1 MYCIY
6 YLHIYIYINIYI
18 KRIKQ
23 TKKIKFQNKK
33 SKKKKMSNSENEV
46 KSGFSKALSLYN
58 ETISNTEENDFN
70 NLFSTIVNNEEVNIK
85 TWEIKDYVQF
95 LKEIDPINK
104 LRSNLDEKDQT
115 TSNILPNLFIS
126 LVSVL
131 QEVEANDIDNQI
143 YNVVTKYLYDNT
155 EGNIKDIVNYIIPN
169 KKEDLNEK
177 ATAIIT
183 ILISSIKALLD
194 NKENGK

>member
-1 MYCIY
+1 
-6 YLHIYIYINIYI
+6 
-18 KRIKQ
+18 
-23 TKKIKFQNKK
+23 
-33 SKKKKMSNSENEV
+33 MSNSENEV